1 MVSAKWLRL
10 ARELEE
16 VGLTEAK
23 IDAALKDN
31 PAVRVAVIAKT
42 QEVAAYWKAISPVS
56 NAKPHPLYKDSG
68 VIVDSPEEYR
78 RAVKFKFKDGD
89 GGLTGIVFN
98 DSPVVRFVEYGT
110 KFAKPQ
116 GIAQRVLDAF
126 GGHNGAVEA

>member
-1 MVSAKWLRL
+1 MASTRWLRI
-10 ARELEE
+10 AQELED

-23 IDAALKDN
+23 IDAALRDS
-31 PAVRVAVIAKT
+31 PAVRAAVIAKT

-78 RAVKFKFKDGD
+78 RAVKYKFKDGAE
-89 GGLTGIVFN
+89 GLIGLVFN

-110 KFAKPQ
+110 KYAKPQ

-126 GGHNGAVEA
+126 GGSHGAITA